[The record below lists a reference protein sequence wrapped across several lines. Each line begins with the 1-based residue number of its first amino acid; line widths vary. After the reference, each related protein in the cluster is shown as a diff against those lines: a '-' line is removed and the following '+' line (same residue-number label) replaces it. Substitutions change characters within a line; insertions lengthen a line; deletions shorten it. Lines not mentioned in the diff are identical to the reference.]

1 MLMAYN
7 AGTQGTYSGTDVIND
22 NAQPNPKKRQAYDLQ
37 QISKRVKKLGV
48 FGVIKLWLTKVGI
61 LLSVSDIQDW
71 YNGGMLLHQLGIS
84 SMPNSLMP

>member
-1 MLMAYN
+1 M
-7 AGTQGTYSGTDVIND
+7 
-22 NAQPNPKKRQAYDLQ
+22 PNPIQKKRQAYDLQ

-71 YNGGMLLHQLGIS
+71 YNGGFRAAPAGIS